1 MKTFETF
8 KLAKTATAVA
18 ALALSAGAAHAVP
31 SPSVTQW
38 SIVDVAVFDP
48 TSVLPAGNTFP
59 NPVLSNG
66 NTELRWGNATNQ
78 SGLIIDNTGSPFL
91 VDTGVLASTISI
103 THDNF
108 PIPPGNSLTSVDIN
122 GLLTLTSVAPPPDG
136 PTVGPVLLPFQV
148 SFLETPNNG
157 TAGVCADGGTPF
169 AAGINVNGCS
179 DIFVID
185 VESLNF
191 PFLYDSDGVGVGD
204 PVLYFL
210 SIFADGF
217 GTLSDAACTSVL
229 GAGNNGCRGFQT
241 AENLSTTAVFK
252 LLITETP
259 FETPEPGSLALMG
272 LGMASLGWIG
282 RRRKQ
287 KQG

>member
-1 MKTFETF
+1 MNTF
-8 KLAKTATAVA
+8 KLAQTAVA
-18 ALALSAGAAHAVP
+18 VLALSAGAAHAVP

-48 TSVLPAGNTFP
+48 ASVLPAGNTFP

-66 NTELRWGNATNQ
+66 NTELRWGNTAPTSQ
-78 SGLIIDNTGSPFL
+78 SGLIIDNTGSPFT
-91 VDTGVLASTISI
+91 VNTGILASTISI

-122 GLLTLTSVAPPPDG
+122 GLLTLTSVAPPPNG

-157 TAGVCADGGTPF
+157 TGGVCADGGTPF
-169 AAGINVNGCS
+169 AAGI
-179 DIFVID
+179 D

-191 PFLYDSDGVGVGD
+191 PFFYDSDGLGVGD

-241 AENLSTTAVFK
+241 AELLSTTAVFK

>member
-1 MKTFETF
+1 MKTFKTF

-18 ALALSAGAAHAVP
+18 ALALCAGSAHAAL

-38 SIVDVAVFDP
+38 SIVDVAFFDP
-48 TSVLPAGNTFP
+48 LTVLPAGNTSP

-66 NTELRWGNATNQ
+66 NTQLHWGNATNQ
-78 SGLIIDNTGSPFL
+78 SGLIIDNTGSPFT
-91 VDTGVLASTISI
+91 VNTGVLANTISV

-108 PIPPGNSLTSVDIN
+108 PIPPGNSLTSVDIK

-136 PTVGPVLLPFQV
+136 PTIGPVELPFTV
-148 SFLETPNNG
+148 SFLETPNAG
-157 TAGVCADGGTPF
+157 TGGFCADG
-169 AAGINVNGCS
+169 AAVGSGGVNINGCA

-191 PFLYDSDGVGVGD
+191 PFPYDSDGAGEGD
-204 PVLYFL
+204 PRLYFL
-210 SIFADGF
+210 SIFANDF
-217 GTLSDAACTSVL
+217 GTLSNAACAAV
-229 GAGNNGCRGFQT
+229 GAAAGCRGFET
-241 AENLSTTAVFK
+241 AENQSTTAIFK